1 MQLFYFYPV
10 FSILDY
16 PLINSKQFNLTVF
29 DAVKVI
35 IIVLAAYILAVF
47 IKKLLLARARRE
59 GSGAEGRYHSLAQLV
74 RYFIYVIAAF
84 VILAVLG
91 INLTVL
97 TAGSAALLVG
107 IGFGLQH
114 TFNDFVS
121 GIIILFEGTLQVG
134 NIVEIESVVGRVKH
148 IGLRTSR
155 IETRDGVTIIVPNSK
170 LVSDNVVNWSHQTS
184 DRTRFYIRFTVGAQT
199 DILKV
204 KEILLNIAKN
214 HKDVLEKPAPKV
226 RFFDFNEAGFVF
238 DLLFWTT
245 NMFYVETVKSDLR
258 FMLVEEFRKNN
269 LSISFPH
276 REITTKIN

>member
-1 MQLFYFYPV
+1 VISL
-10 FSILDY
+10 LDY
-16 PLINSKQFNLTVF
+16 PIINSKEFELTVF

-35 IIVLAAYILAVF
+35 FIVIGAYLLTRILR
-47 IKKLLLARARRE
+47 KLLFARALKE
-59 GSGAEGRYHSLAQLV
+59 GKGSEGRYHSLSQLLS
-74 RYFIYVIAAF
+74 YFIYVIAAF
-84 VILAVLG
+84 LILAVLG

-170 LVSDNVVNWSHQTS
+170 LVTDNVVNWSHQTT
-184 DRTRFYIRFTVGAQT
+184 DRTRFYIRLSVGTNT
-199 DILKV
+199 DI
-204 KEILLNIAKN
+204 ILLKELLLEIAKQ
-214 HKDVLEKPAPKV
+214 HKDVLDKPAPKV
-226 RFFDFNEAGFVF
+226 RFFDFNESGFVF
-238 DLLFWTT
+238 DLLFWTS
-245 NMFYVETVKSDLR
+245 NMFFVETVKSDLR
-258 FMLVEEFRKNN
+258 FMIIEAFRKNN
-269 LSISFPH
+269 ISISFPH
-276 REITTKIN
+276 REINTRAY

>member
-1 MQLFYFYPV
+1 M

-16 PLINSKQFNLTVF
+16 HLINSKQFSLTVF
-29 DAVKVI
+29 DAGKVVLI
-35 IIVLAAYILAVF
+35 IIGAYILTSLF
-47 IKKLLLARARRE
+47 KKLLLKRARKE
-59 GSGAEGRYHSLAQLV
+59 GAGAEGRYHSLAQLL

-84 VILAVLG
+84 LILAVLG

-170 LVSDNVVNWSHQTS
+170 LVADNVVNWSHQTT

-199 DILKV
+199 DIKKV
-204 KEILLNIAKN
+204 KEILLDIAQR
-214 HKDVLEKPAPKV
+214 HKDVLDKPAPKV
-226 RFFDFNEAGFVF
+226 RFFDFNESGFVF
-238 DLLFWTT
+238 DLLFWTS
-245 NMFYVETVKSDLR
+245 NMFFVETVKSDLR
-258 FMLVEEFRKNN
+258 FMIVEEFRKNN

-276 REITTKIN
+276 REISTKSN

>member
-1 MQLFYFYPV
+1 M

-16 PLINSKQFNLTVF
+16 QLINSKQFSLTVF
-29 DAVKVI
+29 DAGKVI
-35 IIVLAAYILAVF
+35 FIILGAYIITSVF
-47 IKKLLLARARRE
+47 KKLLIKRAGKE
-59 GSGAEGRYHSLAQLV
+59 EAGAEGRYHSLAQLF

-84 VILAVLG
+84 LILAVLG

-170 LVSDNVVNWSHQTS
+170 LVSDNVVNWSHQTT
-184 DRTRFYIRFTVGAQT
+184 DRTRFYIRFTVGADT
-199 DILKV
+199 DIHKV
-204 KEILLNIAKN
+204 KKILLEIAQG
-214 HKDVLEKPAPKV
+214 HKDVLDKPAPKV
-226 RFFDFNEAGFVF
+226 RFYDFNESGFVF
-238 DLLFWTT
+238 DLLFWTS
-245 NMFYVETVKSDLR
+245 NMFFVETVKSDLR

-269 LSISFPH
+269 VGISFPH
-276 REITTKIN
+276 RTIITSNQ

>member
-1 MQLFYFYPV
+1 M

-16 PLINSKQFNLTVF
+16 QLINSKQFSLTVF
-29 DAVKVI
+29 DAGKVI
-35 IIVLAAYILAVF
+35 FIILGAYIITSVF
-47 IKKLLLARARRE
+47 KKLLNKRAGKE
-59 GSGAEGRYHSLAQLV
+59 EAGAEGRYHSLAQLF

-84 VILAVLG
+84 LILAVLG

-170 LVSDNVVNWSHQTS
+170 LVSDNVVNWSHQTT
-184 DRTRFYIRFTVGAQT
+184 DRTRFYIRFTVGADT
-199 DILKV
+199 DIHKV
-204 KEILLNIAKN
+204 KKILLEIAQG
-214 HKDVLEKPAPKV
+214 HKDVLDKPAPKV
-226 RFFDFNEAGFVF
+226 RFYDFNESGFVF
-238 DLLFWTT
+238 DLLFWTS
-245 NMFYVETVKSDLR
+245 NMFFVETVKSDLR

-269 LSISFPH
+269 VGISFPH
-276 REITTKIN
+276 RTIITSNQ

>member
-1 MQLFYFYPV
+1 VISL
-10 FSILDY
+10 LDY
-16 PLINSKQFNLTVF
+16 PIINSKEFELTVF

-35 IIVLAAYILAVF
+35 FIVIGAYLLTRILR
-47 IKKLLLARARRE
+47 KLLFARALKE
-59 GSGAEGRYHSLAQLV
+59 GKGSEGRYHSLSQLLS
-74 RYFIYVIAAF
+74 YFIYVIAAF
-84 VILAVLG
+84 LILAVLG

-170 LVSDNVVNWSHQTS
+170 LVTDNVVNWIHQTT
-184 DRTRFYIRFTVGAQT
+184 DRTRFYIRLSVGTNT
-199 DILKV
+199 DI
-204 KEILLNIAKN
+204 ILLKELLLEIAKQ
-214 HKDVLEKPAPKV
+214 HKDVLDKPAPKV
-226 RFFDFNEAGFVF
+226 RFFDFNESGFVF
-238 DLLFWTT
+238 DLLFWTS
-245 NMFYVETVKSDLR
+245 NMFFVETVKSDLR
-258 FMLVEEFRKNN
+258 FMIIEAFRKNN
-269 LSISFPH
+269 ISISFPH
-276 REITTKIN
+276 REINTRAY

>member
-1 MQLFYFYPV
+1 MISL
-10 FSILDY
+10 LDY
-16 PLINSKQFNLTVF
+16 PIINSKEFELTVF

-35 IIVLAAYILAVF
+35 FIVIGAYLLTRILR
-47 IKKLLLARARRE
+47 KLLFARALKE
-59 GSGAEGRYHSLAQLV
+59 GKGSEGRYHSLSQLLS
-74 RYFIYVIAAF
+74 YFIYVIAAF
-84 VILAVLG
+84 LILAVLG

-170 LVSDNVVNWSHQTS
+170 LVTDNVVNWSHQTT
-184 DRTRFYIRFTVGAQT
+184 DRTRFYIRLSVGTNT
-199 DILKV
+199 DI
-204 KEILLNIAKN
+204 ILLKELLLEIAKQ
-214 HKDVLEKPAPKV
+214 HKDVLDKPASKV
-226 RFFDFNEAGFVF
+226 RFFDFNESGFVF
-238 DLLFWTT
+238 DLLFWTS
-245 NMFYVETVKSDLR
+245 NMFFVETVKSDLR
-258 FMLVEEFRKNN
+258 FMIIEAFRKNN
-269 LSISFPH
+269 ISISFPH
-276 REITTKIN
+276 REINTRAY

>member
-1 MQLFYFYPV
+1 MISL
-10 FSILDY
+10 LDY
-16 PLINSKQFNLTVF
+16 PIINSKEFELTVF

-35 IIVLAAYILAVF
+35 FIVIGAYLLTRILR
-47 IKKLLLARARRE
+47 KLLFARALKE
-59 GSGAEGRYHSLAQLV
+59 GKGSEGRYHSLSQLLS
-74 RYFIYVIAAF
+74 YFIYVIAAF
-84 VILAVLG
+84 LILAVLG

-170 LVSDNVVNWSHQTS
+170 LVTDNVVNWSHQTT
-184 DRTRFYIRFTVGAQT
+184 DRTRFYIRLSVGTNT
-199 DILKV
+199 DI
-204 KEILLNIAKN
+204 ILLKELLLEIAKQ
-214 HKDVLEKPAPKV
+214 HKDVLDKPAPKV
-226 RFFDFNEAGFVF
+226 RFFDFNESGFVF
-238 DLLFWTT
+238 DLLFWTS
-245 NMFYVETVKSDLR
+245 NMFFVETVKSDLR
-258 FMLVEEFRKNN
+258 FMIIEAFRKNN
-269 LSISFPH
+269 ISISFPH
-276 REITTKIN
+276 REINTRAY

>member
-1 MQLFYFYPV
+1 MI
-10 FSILDY
+10 SILDY
-16 PLINSKQFNLTVF
+16 HLINSKQFSLTVF
-29 DAVKVI
+29 DAGKVI
-35 IIVLAAYILAVF
+35 LILLCAYILTTIF
-47 IKKLLLARARRE
+47 RKLLLRRAKKE
-59 GSGAEGRYHSLAQLV
+59 GTSAEGRYHSLAQLL
-74 RYFIYVIAAF
+74 RYLVYVVAVF
-84 VILAVLG
+84 LILAVLG

-134 NIVEIESVVGRVKH
+134 NIVEIETVVGRVKH

-170 LVSDNVVNWSHQTS
+170 LVADNVVNWSHQTT

-199 DILKV
+199 DINKV
-204 KEILLNIAKN
+204 KEILLEIAGR
-214 HKDVLEKPAPKV
+214 HKDVLQKPAPKV
-226 RFFDFNEAGFVF
+226 RFFDFNESGFVF
-238 DLLFWTT
+238 DLLFWTS

-258 FMLVEEFRKNN
+258 FMMVEEFRKNN
-269 LSISFPH
+269 VNISFPH
-276 REITTKIN
+276 REISTKNSL

>member
-1 MQLFYFYPV
+1 V

-16 PLINSKQFNLTVF
+16 QLLNSKQFSLTVF
-29 DAVKVI
+29 DAVKVLLI
-35 IIVLAAYILAVF
+35 ILCAYLLASF
-47 IKKLLLARARRE
+47 FKKLLLRRARKE
-59 GSGAEGRYHSLAQLV
+59 GSGAEGRYHSLAQLL
-74 RYFIYVIAAF
+74 RYFIFVIAF
-84 VILAVLG
+84 FLILAVLG

-170 LVSDNVVNWSHQTS
+170 LVSDNVVNWSHQTT

-199 DILKV
+199 DIQKV
-204 KEILLNIAKN
+204 KEILLDVAKR
-214 HKDVLEKPAPKV
+214 HKDVLEKPASKV
-226 RFFDFNEAGFVF
+226 RFFDFNESGFVF
-238 DLLFWTT
+238 DLLFWTS

-258 FMLVEEFRKNN
+258 FMIVEEFRKNN

-276 REITTKIN
+276 REISTKNTP